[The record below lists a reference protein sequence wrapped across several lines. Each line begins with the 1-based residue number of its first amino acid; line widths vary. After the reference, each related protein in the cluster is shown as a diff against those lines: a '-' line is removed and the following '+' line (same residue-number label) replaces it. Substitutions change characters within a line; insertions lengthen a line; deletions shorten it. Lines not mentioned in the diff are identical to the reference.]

1 MPNNPAEHPQEPR
14 QNPEAQDKE
23 NLFYD
28 GILRVLRIVL
38 GCMLI
43 WTVVSLVMLI
53 YCRSHR
59 PDFTIGRITSA
70 SVSSGE
76 SRGFGSYLAE
86 FMLREDAGRR

>member
-14 QNPEAQDKE
+14 QNPDAQEKE

-28 GILRVLRIVL
+28 GILRVLRIAL

-43 WTVVSLVMLI
+43 WTAVSLVMLI
-53 YCRSHR
+53 NSRSLR

-70 SVSSGE
+70 PVSAGE
-76 SRGFGSYLAE
+76 SRGFGSYLTE
-86 FMLREDAGRR
+86 FMLPENDG